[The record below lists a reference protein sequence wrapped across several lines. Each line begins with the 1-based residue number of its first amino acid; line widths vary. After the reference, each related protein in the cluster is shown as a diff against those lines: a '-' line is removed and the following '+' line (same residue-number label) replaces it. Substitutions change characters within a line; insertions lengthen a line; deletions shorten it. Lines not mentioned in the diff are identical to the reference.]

1 MSFTSDDNL
10 TLLSSREAVLTAD
23 DGYTQTH
30 LTLPRGTKF
39 TPDGGRY
46 NLISTTLSKAQAQTL
61 SQEHFQS
68 CELGAQVLDLV
79 ITEPQPVSMYTSTLY
94 DYGRQII

>member
-23 DGYTQTH
+23 ERFTQTH
-30 LTLPRGTKF
+30 LTLPKGTKF
-39 TPDGGRY
+39 TRDGGRY

-68 CELGAQVLDLV
+68 CELGAQAQDPD
-79 ITEPQPVSMYTSTLY
+79 IADPQPVSMYTSTLY
-94 DYGRQII
+94 DYGRQLI

>member
-1 MSFTSDDNL
+1 MSFTSDDDL

-23 DGYTQTH
+23 DGFTQTH
-30 LTLPRGTKF
+30 LTLPKGTKI
-39 TPDGGRY
+39 TPDGGRA
-46 NLISTTLSKAQAQTL
+46 NLISTTLSKAQAQNL

-68 CELGAQVLDLV
+68 CVLGVQALDLV
-79 ITEPQPVSMYTSTLY
+79 ITDTQPVSMYTSTLH